1 MSKRQEYLE
10 KKKKEKED
18 KKNKA
23 NKLEELKSKHNKV
36 CVSAIWTNVFY
47 VCHDMHNVG
56 RQTRAFGFIGKL
68 IISSQGCLLSYKNM
82 L

>member
-23 NKLEELKSKHNKV
+23 NKLEELTSKHNKV
-36 CVSAIWTNVFY
+36 CVSVIWTNVFY
-47 VCHDMHNVG
+47 VC
-56 RQTRAFGFIGKL
+56 
-68 IISSQGCLLSYKNM
+68 Y
-82 L
+82 

>member
-36 CVSAIWTNVFY
+36 CISVIWTNVFS
-47 VCHDMHNVG
+47 VC
-56 RQTRAFGFIGKL
+56 
-68 IISSQGCLLSYKNM
+68 Y
-82 L
+82 